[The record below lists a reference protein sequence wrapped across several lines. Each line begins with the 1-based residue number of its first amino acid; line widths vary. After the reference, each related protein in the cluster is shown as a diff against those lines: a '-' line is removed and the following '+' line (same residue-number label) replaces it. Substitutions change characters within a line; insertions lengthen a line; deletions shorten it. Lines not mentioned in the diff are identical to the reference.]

1 MGSFAPMIRC
11 VPIRRGAPRAN
22 CRLRLHSVNLDGMPA
37 REDILANLFEGVGL
51 IPFRNAGILG
61 RLAAKYLLHLPS
73 PRVSILLV
81 VEEALFCFIL
91 SGNSQG
97 GFLDL
102 RVPGGM
108 IAGTVCGVFR
118 NCVRAL
124 FVSIISPGE

>member
-1 MGSFAPMIRC
+1 MNREKKLCVIIFGLRCMGSFAPMIQC

-37 REDILANLFEGVGL
+37 REDILANLFEAVGV

-61 RLAAKYLLHLPS
+61 LLLLPALKYLLHLPS

-91 SGNSQG
+91 
-97 GFLDL
+97 LL
-102 RVPGGM
+102 
-108 IAGTVCGVFR
+108 
-118 NCVRAL
+118 
-124 FVSIISPGE
+124 

>member
-1 MGSFAPMIRC
+1 MGSFAPMIQC

-97 GFLDL
+97 GSWICACL
-102 RVPGGM
+102 
-108 IAGTVCGVFR
+108 
-118 NCVRAL
+118 
-124 FVSIISPGE
+124 GE

>member
-61 RLAAKYLLHLPS
+61 RLAAKYLLHLPR
-73 PRVSILLV
+73 RVCRYFWSSRKRYS
-81 VEEALFCFIL
+81 ALFYQAIRKA
-91 SGNSQG
+91 
-97 GFLDL
+97 GFW
-102 RVPGGM
+102 
-108 IAGTVCGVFR
+108 ICVC
-118 NCVRAL
+118 L
-124 FVSIISPGE
+124 GE